1 MIQRLFGYLR
11 GRRNPEPVKEEEVK
25 ADPDSIYVQLEI
37 ALGRIGTTELHISK
51 SPASL
56 GRIESFSENLPDFIK
71 SLLEVNDHLKEKKHI
86 ERGLFTVR
94 EVKQPRFDNFLF
106 VHEGYY
112 VDDAAVKIQRAVELI
127 DTYHEYMKNADRE
140 LHGPMEH
147 NHRQLY
153 RYTQLLTEF
162 LDALLLH
169 FGE

>member
-11 GRRNPEPVKEEEVK
+11 GKRDPAPVKEEEVK
-25 ADPDSIYVQLEI
+25 ADPESVYTQLEI
-37 ALGRIGTTELHISK
+37 ALGRIGTTELHLSK

-56 GRIESFSENLPDFIK
+56 GRIENFSENLPDFIK
-71 SLLEVNDHLKEKKHI
+71 SLLEVNDHIKEKKHI
-86 ERGLFTVR
+86 EQGLFFVR
-94 EVKQPRFDNFLF
+94 NVKSVRFDNFLF

-127 DTYHEYMKNADRE
+127 DAYHEYMKNADKE
-140 LHGPMEH
+140 LYGSMEY

-153 RYTQLLTEF
+153 KYTQTLTEF